1 MEEFPNFDI
10 KRICGSIDLTVCL
23 KTYPFLNIFQDQGE
37 IFYSEKFFWAQF
49 DYTGFKITGTGITQI
64 SVTL

>member
-10 KRICGSIDLTVCL
+10 ERICGSIDLTVCL

-37 IFYSEKFFWAQF
+37 IFYSEKFFGHNLIIQGLKLQELLNF
-49 DYTGFKITGTGITQI
+49 P
-64 SVTL
+64 